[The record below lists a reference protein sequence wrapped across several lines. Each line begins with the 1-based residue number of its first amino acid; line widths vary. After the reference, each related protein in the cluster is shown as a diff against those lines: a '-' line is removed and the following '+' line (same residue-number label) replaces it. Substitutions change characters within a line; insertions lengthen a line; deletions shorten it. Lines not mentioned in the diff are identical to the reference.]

1 MHSEQHGRDNMKRK
15 RSTGIHIVFEMCIQF
30 LDVPS
35 LVNRR
40 RIFLVICFRFA
51 IYACSTTPRLGSI
64 SRARPIAVDMIE
76 VMFASGYVAWN
87 VGGRH
92 VNVGLE
98 GRVRDNIAKNRAYV
112 DAWLASS
119 CRFVGWKHIETEIP
133 YHVAPKH
140 VLRHV
145 SSLAVA
151 LPLLQVCLHS
161 KSPTAA
167 VPVLRFVSRSNAG

>member
-1 MHSEQHGRDNMKRK
+1 M
-15 RSTGIHIVFEMCIQF
+15 QF

-40 RIFLVICFRFA
+40 RICLAKSFRFA
-51 IYACSTTPRLGSI
+51 IYARSTTPRLGSI
-64 SRARPIAVDMIE
+64 SRARPITVDMIE

-87 VGGRH
+87 VGGQH
-92 VNVGLE
+92 VKVSLE
-98 GRVRDNIAKNRAYV
+98 GRVRDDMAKNRAYV

-133 YHVAPKH
+133 YNVAPKH

-161 KSPTAA
+161 KSPTVA
-167 VPVLRFVSRSNAG
+167 VPVLRFVFSSNAGWLT